1 MFSEIV
7 KNRGLRNEE
16 CGRRV
21 PSLDTRPLGPNE
33 QEAQMPEFTVYTTET
48 APEGSKAI
56 LEGAAQKYGFTPNL
70 LGVLAESPAALKAY
84 TGLAGAVAETT
95 FSATEEQVVL
105 MTTSFENNC
114 TYCMAA
120 HSTVSGM
127 TGVPADVVESLRSG
141 SSIAD
146 PKLNALAEFTR
157 AVVQN
162 QGLVDSSVTEAFL
175 AAGYTNE
182 NILEVITGVAQ
193 KIVSNYTNH
202 FAHTPKDDAFAA
214 NAWSKPGAAV

>member
-1 MFSEIV
+1 M
-7 KNRGLRNEE
+7 
-16 CGRRV
+16 
-21 PSLDTRPLGPNE
+21 
-33 QEAQMPEFTVYTTET
+33 
-48 APEGSKAI
+48 
-56 LEGAAQKYGFTPNL
+56 
-70 LGVLAESPAALKAY
+70 
-84 TGLAGAVAETT
+84 
-95 FSATEEQVVL
+95 
-105 MTTSFENNC
+105 
-114 TYCMAA
+114 
-120 HSTVSGM
+120 
-127 TGVPADVVESLRSG
+127 VESLRSG